1 MKVQGSYMA
10 KRNEIERKWYVID
23 ASQYSLGRMASRI
36 AIMLQGKHK
45 ANYTP
50 HVDGGD
56 FIIVINAEKVKL
68 SGKKAENKVIYH
80 HSGYP
85 GGLKEFPYKRLLV
98 THPERIIERAVWGML
113 PKTKL
118 GRKMF
123 RKLKVYRGS
132 EHPHE
137 AQKPEI
143 LEL

>member
-1 MKVQGSYMA
+1 MKIQGSYMA
-10 KRNEIERKWYVID
+10 KHNEVERKWYVID
-23 ASQYSLGRMASRI
+23 ASKYPLGRMASRI

-50 HVDGGD
+50 HVDTGD
-56 FIIVINAEKVKL
+56 FIVVINAEKVKL

-85 GGLKEFPYKRLLV
+85 GGLREFPYKRLLV

>member
-23 ASQYSLGRMASRI
+23 ASQYPLGRMASRI

>member
-1 MKVQGSYMA
+1 MQGSYMA
-10 KRNEIERKWYVID
+10 KHNEVERKWYVID
-23 ASQYSLGRMASRI
+23 ASKYPLGRMASRI

-50 HVDGGD
+50 HVDTGD

-68 SGKKAENKVIYH
+68 SGKKAEDKVIYH
-80 HSGYP
+80 HSDYP

>member
-1 MKVQGSYMA
+1 MKGQSSYMA
-10 KRNEIERKWYVID
+10 KRNEVERKWYVVD
-23 ASQYSLGRMASRI
+23 ASKYPLGRMASRI
-36 AIMLQGKHK
+36 AVMLQGKHK

-50 HVDGGD
+50 HVDTGD
-56 FIIVINAEKVKL
+56 FIVVINAEKVKL
-68 SGKKAENKVIYH
+68 TGKKAENKVIYH

-85 GGLKEFPYKRLLV
+85 GGLKKFSYKRLLV